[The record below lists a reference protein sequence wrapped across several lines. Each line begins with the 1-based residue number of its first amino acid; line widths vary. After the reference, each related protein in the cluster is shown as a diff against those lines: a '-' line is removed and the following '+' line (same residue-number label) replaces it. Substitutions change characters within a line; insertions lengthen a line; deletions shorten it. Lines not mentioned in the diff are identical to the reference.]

1 MSAESLKEE
10 SKRIAE
16 SVDAAK
22 ETSGSPST
30 PTKVD
35 ALLEMTKRMHEIFA
49 ESKAACESVGTV
61 NSVEHELGW
70 FIDAEDELNELHTL
84 LASRGVADAKPNW
97 RESAWAAAM
106 VESILNERDAIA
118 KNRDDW
124 RTFSDNAMPLLVAA
138 KRDLATLAVM
148 LIVTFV
154 LLMAAVV
161 RLCCLTSEG
170 VGVRK
175 TAIVPVQTP
184 VPLVAPAVFAPPIP
198 PVVVIRQQSALQPF
212 ILTAQ
217 PRKEPRR

>member
-1 MSAESLKEE
+1 MRIISDFRDYYDSAQGVAQDRELTYHR
-10 SKRIAE
+10 KRRVI
-16 SVDAAK
+16 
-22 ETSGSPST
+22 TINRP
-30 PTKVD
+30 
-35 ALLEMTKRMHEIFA
+35 
-49 ESKAACESVGTV
+49 
-61 NSVEHELGW
+61 
-70 FIDAEDELNELHTL
+70 LNELHTL